1 MDIIGKTESIIIGL
15 TLLTV
20 WFSYK
25 LLKKYKQNPSWNTIK
40 GTACG
45 MSRVLTWVVEH
56 INTTWPSSIA
66 TYILYGMGAVM
77 ILVAVYMICLALS
90 AFKET
95 GQWAAAR
102 PHVHIMLYAVATV
115 LFFIIGPLIENTAE
129 VYVWLV
135 FVVIF
140 GLVALWQ
147 MIWLTY
153 TKIDYSP
160 FTYWTAGVALAMY
173 VIMFLYAYVEL
184 L

>member
-1 MDIIGKTESIIIGL
+1 MEKTESIILGFIL
-15 TLLTV
+15 VAIYLV
-20 WFSYK
+20 YK
-25 LLKKYKQNPSWNTIK
+25 LLKAYKQNPVWSEVRGIVCSVTIL
-40 GTACG
+40 
-45 MSRVLTWVVEH
+45 LTWVVEY

-77 ILVAVYMICLALS
+77 ILVAVYMICLALR
-90 AFKET
+90 ALKET

-115 LFFIIGPLIENTAE
+115 LFFIIAPLMESTAY
-129 VYVWLV
+129 VYVWIV

-173 VIMFLYAYVEL
+173 IMMFLYAYVEIL
-184 L
+184 